1 MKKLI
6 IGGFALLALMTVV
19 GSAGATKPDPLPDCF
34 PGCRINVFR
43 GTPTSYP
50 AGQEFVIFHAVNNG
64 GVIPPEAIGK
74 DVFTLDVD
82 GVPRAPDAIIHDATP
97 PPELVDFSLP
107 YPILFRGFVFDFPNG
122 MTGTHTFTGHW
133 FESCANAVAD
143 GSRPDLAPCAIP
155 AQQVEFLTRSL
166 TVTFT
171 S

>member
-34 PGCRINVFR
+34 PGCRINVSR
-43 GTPTSYP
+43 GTPTTYP
-50 AGQEFVIFHAVNNG
+50 AGQPFVIFHGVFNG
-64 GVIPPEAIGK
+64 GGRPPEAIGQ
-74 DVFTLDVD
+74 DVFKLEID
-82 GVPRAPDAIIHDATP
+82 GVPRDPDVIIRDNAT
-97 PPELVDFSLP
+97 PPELVDFGLP
-107 YPILFRGFVFDFPNG
+107 FPILVTAFVLNFPNG

>member
-6 IGGFALLALMTVV
+6 VGALAVLAVMMIGS
-19 GSAGATKPDPLPDCF
+19 SAGATNGGPLDCF
-34 PGCRINVFR
+34 PGCRINVLR
-43 GTPTSYP
+43 GTPTTYP
-50 AGQEFVIFHAVNNG
+50 AGQPFVIFHTVQNG
-64 GVIPPEAIGK
+64 GAIPPEAIGK
-74 DVFTLDVD
+74 DVFKLEID
-82 GVPRAPDAIIHDATP
+82 GVPRDPDVIIRDNAT
-97 PPELVDFSLP
+97 PPELVDFGLP
-107 YPILFRGFVFDFPNG
+107 FPILVTAFVLNFPNG